1 MAKSKQKDVADDK
14 GRLLAP
20 PGGVAVR
27 MYRQG
32 LGDCF
37 LLAFGGSSAEQRET
51 RYVLIDCGVHAR
63 QDDGR
68 KRLAAVLENLH
79 KATGGQLDVV
89 VATHEHADHLSGFVQ
104 KDSPFLRHEFAI
116 DQLWLAWTEK
126 RGDGLADKLRKRRGT
141 ARKII
146 ERAVET
152 ATHAANIAPA
162 GQQQGLQALAH
173 QLQANAD
180 FESTSDDADQEAA
193 HRLIKDADQD
203 RLRARGLLRLID
215 GHVQSG
221 SNRAE
226 LGAAEVS
233 SDKPSSNELALGV
246 LQAQAAHVN
255 YCRPGDLLKIE
266 GIADVRVHVLGPPH
280 DEAKLKKDLPTAI
293 RGAKEGEDH
302 YKETYLSTAS
312 QSLSFGL
319 SPALGADLVD
329 STQYPD
335 DLRHPFDYTRR
346 RKLDF
351 GFPEDDQFDSMP
363 EATRQLL
370 DDRYYRADAAWR
382 RIDAD
387 WLSTSAELALNLDSD
402 TNNTSLVLAFEW
414 KNRVLLFAA
423 DAQVGNWLS
432 WRDQDYKDERGKATI
447 AVEDLLERTLLY
459 KVGHH
464 GSHNATLKRDP
475 DKVTKAF
482 PLGVPYGLELMR
494 DIVALIPVDRHSV
507 EKSMPNPWEMPHQ
520 PLYES
525 LRDKAQRRVLRS
537 DAVPNVRPLPSGSPP
552 DITPQSAK
560 LQAIPDLP
568 GGKWRRSAET
578 LSSADDPLFYEIVFT

>member
-1 MAKSKQKDVADDK
+1 MAKSTQKEATEK
-14 GRLLAP
+14 GRLLAQ
-20 PGGVAVR
+20 PGSVVVR

-37 LLAFGGSSAEQRET
+37 LLAFGGSSPEHRET
-51 RYVLIDCGVHAR
+51 RYVLIDCGVHMR
-63 QDDGR
+63 QDDGHE
-68 KRLAAVLENLH
+68 RLAAVLSNLWQ
-79 KATGGQLDVV
+79 ATGGQLDVV

-104 KDSPFLRHEFAI
+104 KGSPFLQQQFAI
-116 DQLWLAWTEK
+116 IQLWLAWTEK
-126 RGDGLADKLRKRRGT
+126 RGDGLADKLRERRGT

-152 ATHAANIAPA
+152 ATHAAAIAVA

-173 QLQANAD
+173 QLKANIE
-180 FESTSDDADQEAA
+180 FERTSDEADNEAALHLIQDADE
-193 HRLIKDADQD
+193 D
-203 RLRARGLLRLID
+203 RLRARGLMRLIG
-215 GHVQSG
+215 GHYSPSASSG
-221 SNRAE
+221 E
-226 LGAAEVS
+226 LRAAEKS
-233 SDKPSSNELALGV
+233 SDKPSSNELALGL
-246 LQAQAAHVN
+246 LQAQAEHVN

-280 DEAKLKKDLPTAI
+280 DETKLKKDLPSVI
-293 RGAKEGEDH
+293 RGAREGGDH

-329 STQYPD
+329 RTRYPD
-335 DLRHPFDYTRR
+335 DLRNPFDSTRR
-346 RKLDF
+346 RPLDF
-351 GFPEDDQFDSMP
+351 SFPEDNQFDNMSA
-363 EATRQLL
+363 ATRQLL
-370 DDRYYRADAAWR
+370 DARYYKADLGWR

-387 WLSTSAELALNLDSD
+387 WLSASADLALNLDSD

-414 KNRVLLFAA
+414 KDRVLLFAA

-432 WRDQDYKDERGKATI
+432 WRDQDYKDERGKATVP
-447 AVEDLLERTLLY
+447 VEDLLARTLLY

-475 DKVTKAF
+475 NKVTRAF

-525 LRDKAQRRVLRS
+525 LREKAQRRVLRS
-537 DAVPNVRPLPSGSPP
+537 DAKPNVRPLPSSSPP
-552 DITPQSAK
+552 DVTPQSTK

-568 GGKWRRSAET
+568 GGKWRRSEET
-578 LSSADDPLFYEIVFT
+578 LSGPDDPLFYEIVFT